1 MKVQLRQRVHELE
14 AALSRKPPTESNATS
29 AATTSTNGKDENRMQ
44 KLQVELA
51 ESRDQ
56 IRALT
61 SRNTDSEDEVAQLKL
76 TIAGLQA
83 QITNDDG
90 SGKMSD
96 PERDALVAGKKA
108 AEERIGHLERQ
119 VRIDTEALKV
129 ELAESRD
136 QIRALTSRVTI
147 AEPR

>member
-1 MKVQLRQRVHELE
+1 MRIDTE
-14 AALSRKPPTESNATS
+14 ALK
-29 AATTSTNGKDENRMQ
+29 
-44 KLQVELA
+44 VELA

-61 SRNTDSEDEVAQLKL
+61 SRNTDSEDEVAQLQL

-83 QITNDDG
+83 QIANDDG

-119 VRIDTEALKV
+119 VRVDMEALKV

-136 QIRALTSRVTI
+136 QIRALTSRNTD
-147 AEPR
+147 RRGR

>member
-1 MKVQLRQRVHELE
+1 M
-14 AALSRKPPTESNATS
+14 
-29 AATTSTNGKDENRMQ
+29 
-44 KLQVELA
+44 
-51 ESRDQ
+51 
-56 IRALT
+56 
-61 SRNTDSEDEVAQLKL
+61 DSQA
-76 TIAGLQA
+76 LQA

-90 SGKMSD
+90 SCGKMSD

-136 QIRALTSRVTI
+136 QIRALTSRNTDSEDEVAQLKLTHSRPTSPDH
-147 AEPR
+147 E

>member
-1 MKVQLRQRVHELE
+1 MVRVQESTISGLE
-14 AALSRKPPTESNATS
+14 
-29 AATTSTNGKDENRMQ
+29 
-44 KLQVELA
+44 
-51 ESRDQ
+51 
-56 IRALT
+56 
-61 SRNTDSEDEVAQLKL
+61 
-76 TIAGLQA
+76 A

-129 ELAESRD
+129 ELAESR
-136 QIRALTSRVTI
+136 IRFGR
-147 AEPR
+147 